1 MAVLGKFDWF
11 PWARYQGIS
20 SGFFILTGGVIAVFY
35 KDLAEINLIY
45 AFINIAVGLLLMAWD
60 YPLFP
65 FNLLGPLSSNLWLR
79 TLGHAAALVPT
90 ILVAPTITGGLC
102 LIFATLT
109 FLRAAIN
116 GEKWEAPKKR
126 GAGGPRKDT
135 KDMSAVK
142 APEN

>member
-1 MAVLGKFDWF
+1 MALGKFDWY

-20 SGFFILTGGVIAVFY
+20 AGFFILTGGVIAIFY
-35 KDLAEINLIY
+35 PDIKFAIS
-45 AFINIAVGLLLMAWD
+45 NIAVGLLLMAWD
-60 YPLFP
+60 WPIVP
-65 FNLLGPLSSNLWLR
+65 FNMLGPVSSNLWIR
-79 TLGHAAALVPT
+79 AVVHAAAVFPT

-102 LIFATLT
+102 LVFATLT

-116 GEKWEAPKKR
+116 GEKWEPPKQRGKGGR
-126 GAGGPRKDT
+126 SAGAG